1 MADTRDFSSAAANAA
16 QCGQASAMFERSL
29 DCGHLAA
36 YVPAI
41 SGNPPPPETGT
52 AYCWECGTT
61 SVVVSRRL
69 LGKTETRQVRK
80 NQRKL
85 RSV

>member
-16 QCGQASAMFERSL
+16 QCGQSSALFERVL

-52 AYCWECGTT
+52 AYCWTCGTNC
-61 SVVVSRRL
+61 VVVSRRL
-69 LGKTETRQVRK
+69 LGKTETRKVR